1 MSKKYSIRRSIKR
14 KLAIIAM
21 LISLI
26 GVAGTTLAFLMDS
39 TDEITNTFVPAHVD
53 SHVNDDYTVTNKGDI
68 PAYLRASVTF
78 NWVVDD
84 SAATNN
90 TVYYVKGA
98 TLPEI
103 KTLGTGW
110 SKTGDYY
117 YYADPV
123 QPETA
128 SATAIWTELTDYTI
142 PEGYKLEI
150 VVISDAI
157 QAEGSTGTWAPGN

>member
-103 KTLGTGW
+103 KTLRSSLLSCRSPSPAFSFPSALG
-110 SKTGDYY
+110 SL
-117 YYADPV
+117 DPV
-123 QPETA
+123 LRMMALIRAFT
-128 SATAIWTELTDYTI
+128 SRILK
-142 PEGYKLEI
+142 GL
-150 VVISDAI
+150 VM
-157 QAEGSTGTWAPGN
+157 